1 MFKKVFSITIIAMLL
16 FNVNTFADTNILS
29 NQQQKVSKVMF
40 ERDLK
45 KIIETK
51 KEIIEAAKKEQKK
64 SLGKI
69 LIYHTHTLEE
79 YSDGTTVIDA
89 GNDLAEKLNNLGFEV
104 DNVVDNFSVDYNN
117 AYASSRNY
125 LSNIDLTQYKL
136 VIDLHRDAAGSKII
150 RQLEDGDCTVVKF
163 VFSTSNKNYTEQQNL
178 ANKISANLQDIYDE
192 DFTYDKGI
200 LHFNQDLSNNIVL
213 IENGFIKEFQR
224 LKADEQKQIGWTVK
238 RELAKINYRI
248 HTDAIKDN
256 IIIPLEITKEQASFV
271 YASEADVLNVALFGM
286 TAKQWREQNPDKKG
300 NMRDYAEVSQLV
312 CLSNLENLNAYLI
325 DNGVSQQERLI
336 ELNKAA
342 IRQMKVL
349 VEDTLKLTDGS
360 DEQ

>member
-69 LIYHTHTLEE
+69 LIYHTHTLEK
-79 YSDGTTVIDA
+79 YADGTTVIDA
-89 GNDLAEKLNNLGFEV
+89 GNDLAEKLNDLGFEV

-150 RQLEDGDCTVVKF
+150 RQLEDGDYTVVKF
-163 VFSTSNKNYTEQQNL
+163 VFSTSNNNYPEQQNL

-192 DFTYDKGI
+192 DFIYDKGI
-200 LHFNQDLSNNIVL
+200 LNFNQDLSNNIVL
-213 IENGFIKEFQR
+213 IENGFNTNTI
-224 LKADEQKQIGWTVK
+224 DEVK
-238 RELAKINYRI
+238 NSNTKIAN
-248 HTDAIKDN
+248 AI
-256 IIIPLEITKEQASFV
+256 LQVFEE
-271 YASEADVLNVALFGM
+271 
-286 TAKQWREQNPDKKG
+286 
-300 NMRDYAEVSQLV
+300 
-312 CLSNLENLNAYLI
+312 
-325 DNGVSQQERLI
+325 
-336 ELNKAA
+336 
-342 IRQMKVL
+342 
-349 VEDTLKLTDGS
+349 ED
-360 DEQ
+360 

>member
-79 YSDGTTVIDA
+79 YADGTTVVDA
-89 GNDLAEKLNNLGFEV
+89 GNDLAEKLNDLGFEV

-136 VIDLHRDAAGSKII
+136 IIDLHRDAAGSKIVK
-150 RQLEDGDCTVVKF
+150 QLEDGDYTIVKF
-163 VFSTSNKNYTEQQNL
+163 VFSTSNNNYPEQQNL

-200 LHFNQDLSNNIVL
+200 LNFNQDLSNNIVL
-213 IENGFIKEFQR
+213 IENGFNTNTI
-224 LKADEQKQIGWTVK
+224 DEVKNSNTKIANAILQIF
-238 RELAKINYRI
+238 E
-248 HTDAIKDN
+248 
-256 IIIPLEITKEQASFV
+256 E
-271 YASEADVLNVALFGM
+271 
-286 TAKQWREQNPDKKG
+286 
-300 NMRDYAEVSQLV
+300 
-312 CLSNLENLNAYLI
+312 
-325 DNGVSQQERLI
+325 
-336 ELNKAA
+336 
-342 IRQMKVL
+342 
-349 VEDTLKLTDGS
+349 ED
-360 DEQ
+360 

>member
-79 YSDGTTVIDA
+79 YADGTTVVDA
-89 GNDLAEKLNNLGFEV
+89 GNDLAEKLNDLGFEV

-150 RQLEDGDCTVVKF
+150 RQLEDGDYTVVKF
-163 VFSTSNKNYTEQQNL
+163 VFSTSNKNYSEQQNL

-200 LHFNQDLSNNIVL
+200 LNFNQDLSNNIVL
-213 IENGFIKEFQR
+213 IENGFNTNTI
-224 LKADEQKQIGWTVK
+224 DEVK
-238 RELAKINYRI
+238 NSNTKIAN
-248 HTDAIKDN
+248 AI
-256 IIIPLEITKEQASFV
+256 LQVFEE
-271 YASEADVLNVALFGM
+271 
-286 TAKQWREQNPDKKG
+286 
-300 NMRDYAEVSQLV
+300 
-312 CLSNLENLNAYLI
+312 
-325 DNGVSQQERLI
+325 
-336 ELNKAA
+336 
-342 IRQMKVL
+342 
-349 VEDTLKLTDGS
+349 ED
-360 DEQ
+360 

>member
-69 LIYHTHTLEE
+69 LVYHTHTLEE
-79 YSDGTTVIDA
+79 YADGTTVVDA
-89 GNDLAEKLNNLGFEV
+89 GNDLAEKLNDLGFEV

-163 VFSTSNKNYTEQQNL
+163 VFSTSNKNYPEQQNL
-178 ANKISANLQDIYDE
+178 ANKISANLQDIYDD

-200 LHFNQDLSNNIVL
+200 LHFNQDISNNIVL
-213 IENGFIKEFQR
+213 IENGFNTNTI
-224 LKADEQKQIGWTVK
+224 DEVK
-238 RELAKINYRI
+238 NSNTKIAN
-248 HTDAIKDN
+248 AI
-256 IIIPLEITKEQASFV
+256 LQVFEE
-271 YASEADVLNVALFGM
+271 
-286 TAKQWREQNPDKKG
+286 
-300 NMRDYAEVSQLV
+300 
-312 CLSNLENLNAYLI
+312 
-325 DNGVSQQERLI
+325 
-336 ELNKAA
+336 
-342 IRQMKVL
+342 
-349 VEDTLKLTDGS
+349 ED
-360 DEQ
+360 

>member
-79 YSDGTTVIDA
+79 YADGTTVVDA
-89 GNDLAEKLNNLGFEV
+89 GNDLAEKLNDLGFEV

-136 VIDLHRDAAGSKII
+136 IIDLHRDAAGSKII
-150 RQLEDGDCTVVKF
+150 RQLEDGDYTVVKF
-163 VFSTSNKNYTEQQNL
+163 VFSTSNKNYHEQQNL

-200 LHFNQDLSNNIVL
+200 LNFNQDLSNNIVL
-213 IENGFIKEFQR
+213 IENGFNTNTI
-224 LKADEQKQIGWTVK
+224 DEVKNSNTKIANAILQIF
-238 RELAKINYRI
+238 E
-248 HTDAIKDN
+248 
-256 IIIPLEITKEQASFV
+256 E
-271 YASEADVLNVALFGM
+271 
-286 TAKQWREQNPDKKG
+286 
-300 NMRDYAEVSQLV
+300 
-312 CLSNLENLNAYLI
+312 
-325 DNGVSQQERLI
+325 
-336 ELNKAA
+336 
-342 IRQMKVL
+342 
-349 VEDTLKLTDGS
+349 ED
-360 DEQ
+360 

>member
-79 YSDGTTVIDA
+79 YADGTTVVDA
-89 GNDLAEKLNNLGFEV
+89 GNDLAEKLNDLGFEV

-150 RQLEDGDCTVVKF
+150 RQLEDGDFTVVKF
-163 VFSTSNKNYTEQQNL
+163 VFSTSNKNYSEQQNL
-178 ANKISANLQDIYDE
+178 ANKISANLQDIYDD

-200 LHFNQDLSNNIVL
+200 LHFNQDISNNIVL
-213 IENGFIKEFQR
+213 IENGFNTNTI
-224 LKADEQKQIGWTVK
+224 DEVK
-238 RELAKINYRI
+238 NSNTKIAN
-248 HTDAIKDN
+248 AI
-256 IIIPLEITKEQASFV
+256 LQVFEE
-271 YASEADVLNVALFGM
+271 
-286 TAKQWREQNPDKKG
+286 
-300 NMRDYAEVSQLV
+300 
-312 CLSNLENLNAYLI
+312 
-325 DNGVSQQERLI
+325 
-336 ELNKAA
+336 
-342 IRQMKVL
+342 
-349 VEDTLKLTDGS
+349 ED
-360 DEQ
+360 

>member
-79 YSDGTTVIDA
+79 YSDGTTVVDA
-89 GNDLAEKLNNLGFEV
+89 GNDLAEKLNDLGFEV

-136 VIDLHRDAAGSKII
+136 IIDLHRDAAGSKII
-150 RQLEDGDCTVVKF
+150 RQLEDGDYTVVKF
-163 VFSTSNKNYTEQQNL
+163 VFSTSNKNYHEQQNL
-178 ANKISANLQDIYDE
+178 ANKISANLQDIYDD
-192 DFTYDKGI
+192 DFIYDKGI
-200 LHFNQDLSNNIVL
+200 LDFNQDLSNNIVL
-213 IENGFIKEFQR
+213 IENGFNTNTI
-224 LKADEQKQIGWTVK
+224 DEVK
-238 RELAKINYRI
+238 NSNTKIAN
-248 HTDAIKDN
+248 AI
-256 IIIPLEITKEQASFV
+256 LQVFEE
-271 YASEADVLNVALFGM
+271 
-286 TAKQWREQNPDKKG
+286 
-300 NMRDYAEVSQLV
+300 
-312 CLSNLENLNAYLI
+312 
-325 DNGVSQQERLI
+325 
-336 ELNKAA
+336 
-342 IRQMKVL
+342 
-349 VEDTLKLTDGS
+349 ED
-360 DEQ
+360 

>member
-29 NQQQKVSKVMF
+29 NQQQKISKVMF

-79 YSDGTTVIDA
+79 YADGTTVIDA

-104 DNVVDNFSVDYNN
+104 DNVVDNFSVNYNN

-150 RQLEDGDCTVVKF
+150 RQLEDGNYTVVKF
-163 VFSTSNKNYTEQQNL
+163 VFSTSNKNYHEQQNL
-178 ANKISANLQDIYDE
+178 ANKISANLQDIYDD
-192 DFTYDKGI
+192 DFLYDKGI
-200 LHFNQDLSNNIVL
+200 LDFNQDLSNNIVL
-213 IENGFIKEFQR
+213 IENGFNTNTI
-224 LKADEQKQIGWTVK
+224 DEVK
-238 RELAKINYRI
+238 NSNTKIAN
-248 HTDAIKDN
+248 AI
-256 IIIPLEITKEQASFV
+256 LQVFEE
-271 YASEADVLNVALFGM
+271 
-286 TAKQWREQNPDKKG
+286 
-300 NMRDYAEVSQLV
+300 
-312 CLSNLENLNAYLI
+312 
-325 DNGVSQQERLI
+325 
-336 ELNKAA
+336 
-342 IRQMKVL
+342 
-349 VEDTLKLTDGS
+349 ED
-360 DEQ
+360 

>member
-79 YSDGTTVIDA
+79 YSDGTTVVDA

-117 AYASSRNY
+117 AYTSSRNY

-150 RQLEDGDCTVVKF
+150 RQLEDGDYTVVKF
-163 VFSTSNKNYTEQQNL
+163 VFSTSNKNYHEQQNL
-178 ANKISANLQDIYDE
+178 ANKISANLQDIYDD
-192 DFTYDKGI
+192 DFIYDKGI
-200 LHFNQDLSNNIVL
+200 LDFNQDLSNNIVL
-213 IENGFIKEFQR
+213 IENGFNTNTI
-224 LKADEQKQIGWTVK
+224 DEVK
-238 RELAKINYRI
+238 NSNTKIAN
-248 HTDAIKDN
+248 AI
-256 IIIPLEITKEQASFV
+256 LQVFEE
-271 YASEADVLNVALFGM
+271 
-286 TAKQWREQNPDKKG
+286 
-300 NMRDYAEVSQLV
+300 
-312 CLSNLENLNAYLI
+312 
-325 DNGVSQQERLI
+325 
-336 ELNKAA
+336 
-342 IRQMKVL
+342 
-349 VEDTLKLTDGS
+349 ED
-360 DEQ
+360 

>member
-69 LIYHTHTLEE
+69 LVYHTHTLEE
-79 YSDGTTVIDA
+79 YADGTTVIDA
-89 GNDLAEKLNNLGFEV
+89 GNDLAEKLNDLGFEV

-136 VIDLHRDAAGSKII
+136 IIDLHRDAAGSKII
-150 RQLEDGDCTVVKF
+150 RQLEDGDYTVVKF
-163 VFSTSNKNYTEQQNL
+163 VFSTSNNNYPEQQNL

-213 IENGFIKEFQR
+213 IENGFNTNTI
-224 LKADEQKQIGWTVK
+224 DEVKNSNTKIANAILQIF
-238 RELAKINYRI
+238 E
-248 HTDAIKDN
+248 
-256 IIIPLEITKEQASFV
+256 E
-271 YASEADVLNVALFGM
+271 
-286 TAKQWREQNPDKKG
+286 
-300 NMRDYAEVSQLV
+300 
-312 CLSNLENLNAYLI
+312 
-325 DNGVSQQERLI
+325 
-336 ELNKAA
+336 
-342 IRQMKVL
+342 
-349 VEDTLKLTDGS
+349 ED
-360 DEQ
+360 

>member
-79 YSDGTTVIDA
+79 YADGTTVVDA
-89 GNDLAEKLNNLGFEV
+89 GNDLAEKLNDLGFEV

-136 VIDLHRDAAGSKII
+136 IIDLHRDAAGSKII
-150 RQLEDGDCTVVKF
+150 RQLEDGDYTVVKF
-163 VFSTSNKNYTEQQNL
+163 VFSTSNKNYSEQQNL

-192 DFTYDKGI
+192 DFIYDKGI
-200 LHFNQDLSNNIVL
+200 LDFNQDLSNNIVL
-213 IENGFIKEFQR
+213 IENGFNTNTI
-224 LKADEQKQIGWTVK
+224 DEVK
-238 RELAKINYRI
+238 NSNTKIAN
-248 HTDAIKDN
+248 AI
-256 IIIPLEITKEQASFV
+256 LQVFEE
-271 YASEADVLNVALFGM
+271 
-286 TAKQWREQNPDKKG
+286 
-300 NMRDYAEVSQLV
+300 
-312 CLSNLENLNAYLI
+312 
-325 DNGVSQQERLI
+325 
-336 ELNKAA
+336 
-342 IRQMKVL
+342 
-349 VEDTLKLTDGS
+349 ED
-360 DEQ
+360 

>member
-79 YSDGTTVIDA
+79 YTDGTTVIDA

-150 RQLEDGDCTVVKF
+150 RQLEDGDYTVVKF

-178 ANKISANLQDIYDE
+178 ANKISANLQDIYDD
-192 DFTYDKGI
+192 DFLYDKGI
-200 LHFNQDLSNNIVL
+200 LNFNQDLSNNIVL
-213 IENGFIKEFQR
+213 IENGFNTNTINE
-224 LKADEQKQIGWTVK
+224 VK
-238 RELAKINYRI
+238 NSNTKIAN
-248 HTDAIKDN
+248 AI
-256 IIIPLEITKEQASFV
+256 LQVFEE
-271 YASEADVLNVALFGM
+271 
-286 TAKQWREQNPDKKG
+286 
-300 NMRDYAEVSQLV
+300 
-312 CLSNLENLNAYLI
+312 
-325 DNGVSQQERLI
+325 
-336 ELNKAA
+336 
-342 IRQMKVL
+342 
-349 VEDTLKLTDGS
+349 ED
-360 DEQ
+360 

>member
-79 YSDGTTVIDA
+79 YADGTTVVDA
-89 GNDLAEKLNNLGFEV
+89 GNDLAEKLNDLGFEV

-150 RQLEDGDCTVVKF
+150 RQLEDGDYTVVKF
-163 VFSTSNKNYTEQQNL
+163 VFSTSNKNYSEQQNL
-178 ANKISANLQDIYDE
+178 ANKISANLQDIYDD
-192 DFTYDKGI
+192 DFIYDKGI
-200 LHFNQDLSNNIVL
+200 LDFNQDLSNNIVL
-213 IENGFIKEFQR
+213 IENGFNTNTI
-224 LKADEQKQIGWTVK
+224 DEVK
-238 RELAKINYRI
+238 NSNTKIAN
-248 HTDAIKDN
+248 AI
-256 IIIPLEITKEQASFV
+256 LQVFEE
-271 YASEADVLNVALFGM
+271 
-286 TAKQWREQNPDKKG
+286 
-300 NMRDYAEVSQLV
+300 
-312 CLSNLENLNAYLI
+312 
-325 DNGVSQQERLI
+325 
-336 ELNKAA
+336 
-342 IRQMKVL
+342 
-349 VEDTLKLTDGS
+349 ED
-360 DEQ
+360 

>member
-51 KEIIEAAKKEQKK
+51 KEIIEATKKKQKK

-69 LIYHTHTLEE
+69 LVYHTHTLEE
-79 YSDGTTVIDA
+79 YADGTTVVDA
-89 GNDLAEKLNNLGFEV
+89 GNDLAEKLNDLGFEV

-150 RQLEDGDCTVVKF
+150 RQLEDGDYTVVKF

-200 LHFNQDLSNNIVL
+200 LNFNQDLSNNIVL
-213 IENGFIKEFQR
+213 IENGFNTNTI
-224 LKADEQKQIGWTVK
+224 DEVK
-238 RELAKINYRI
+238 NSNTKIAN
-248 HTDAIKDN
+248 AI
-256 IIIPLEITKEQASFV
+256 LQVFEE
-271 YASEADVLNVALFGM
+271 
-286 TAKQWREQNPDKKG
+286 
-300 NMRDYAEVSQLV
+300 
-312 CLSNLENLNAYLI
+312 
-325 DNGVSQQERLI
+325 
-336 ELNKAA
+336 
-342 IRQMKVL
+342 
-349 VEDTLKLTDGS
+349 ED
-360 DEQ
+360 

>member
-79 YSDGTTVIDA
+79 YADGTTVVDA

-136 VIDLHRDAAGSKII
+136 IIDLHRDAAGSKII
-150 RQLEDGDCTVVKF
+150 RQLEDGDYTVVKF
-163 VFSTSNKNYTEQQNL
+163 VFSTSNKNYPEQQNL
-178 ANKISANLQDIYDE
+178 ANKISANLQDIYDD
-192 DFTYDKGI
+192 DFIYDKGI
-200 LHFNQDLSNNIVL
+200 LDFNQDLSNNIVL
-213 IENGFIKEFQR
+213 IENGFNTNTI
-224 LKADEQKQIGWTVK
+224 DEVK
-238 RELAKINYRI
+238 NSNTKIAN
-248 HTDAIKDN
+248 AI
-256 IIIPLEITKEQASFV
+256 LQVFEE
-271 YASEADVLNVALFGM
+271 
-286 TAKQWREQNPDKKG
+286 
-300 NMRDYAEVSQLV
+300 
-312 CLSNLENLNAYLI
+312 
-325 DNGVSQQERLI
+325 
-336 ELNKAA
+336 
-342 IRQMKVL
+342 
-349 VEDTLKLTDGS
+349 ED
-360 DEQ
+360 

>member
-69 LIYHTHTLEE
+69 LVYHTHTLEE
-79 YSDGTTVIDA
+79 YADGTTVVDA
-89 GNDLAEKLNNLGFEV
+89 GNDLAEKLNDLGFEV

-150 RQLEDGDCTVVKF
+150 RQLEDGDYTVVKF
-163 VFSTSNKNYTEQQNL
+163 VFSTSNKNYSEQQNL

-200 LHFNQDLSNNIVL
+200 LNFNQDLSNNIVL
-213 IENGFIKEFQR
+213 IENGFNTNTI
-224 LKADEQKQIGWTVK
+224 DEVK
-238 RELAKINYRI
+238 NSNTKIAN
-248 HTDAIKDN
+248 AI
-256 IIIPLEITKEQASFV
+256 LQVFEE
-271 YASEADVLNVALFGM
+271 
-286 TAKQWREQNPDKKG
+286 
-300 NMRDYAEVSQLV
+300 
-312 CLSNLENLNAYLI
+312 
-325 DNGVSQQERLI
+325 
-336 ELNKAA
+336 
-342 IRQMKVL
+342 
-349 VEDTLKLTDGS
+349 ED
-360 DEQ
+360 

>member
-79 YSDGTTVIDA
+79 YADGTTVIDA

-150 RQLEDGDCTVVKF
+150 RQLEDGDYTVVKF
-163 VFSTSNKNYTEQQNL
+163 VFSTSNKNYSEQQNL

-192 DFTYDKGI
+192 DFTYEKGI
-200 LHFNQDLSNNIVL
+200 LNFNQDLSNNIVL
-213 IENGFIKEFQR
+213 IENGFNTNTI
-224 LKADEQKQIGWTVK
+224 DEVK
-238 RELAKINYRI
+238 NSNTKIAN
-248 HTDAIKDN
+248 AI
-256 IIIPLEITKEQASFV
+256 LQVFEE
-271 YASEADVLNVALFGM
+271 
-286 TAKQWREQNPDKKG
+286 
-300 NMRDYAEVSQLV
+300 
-312 CLSNLENLNAYLI
+312 
-325 DNGVSQQERLI
+325 
-336 ELNKAA
+336 
-342 IRQMKVL
+342 
-349 VEDTLKLTDGS
+349 ED
-360 DEQ
+360 

>member
-79 YSDGTTVIDA
+79 YADGTTVVDA
-89 GNDLAEKLNNLGFEV
+89 GNDLAEKLNDLGFEV

-136 VIDLHRDAAGSKII
+136 IIDLHRDAAGSKII
-150 RQLEDGDCTVVKF
+150 RQLEDGDYTVVKF
-163 VFSTSNKNYTEQQNL
+163 VFSTSNKNYSEQQNL

-200 LHFNQDLSNNIVL
+200 LNFNQDLSNNIVL
-213 IENGFIKEFQR
+213 IENGFNTNTI
-224 LKADEQKQIGWTVK
+224 DEVKNSNTKIANAILQIF
-238 RELAKINYRI
+238 E
-248 HTDAIKDN
+248 
-256 IIIPLEITKEQASFV
+256 E
-271 YASEADVLNVALFGM
+271 
-286 TAKQWREQNPDKKG
+286 
-300 NMRDYAEVSQLV
+300 
-312 CLSNLENLNAYLI
+312 
-325 DNGVSQQERLI
+325 
-336 ELNKAA
+336 
-342 IRQMKVL
+342 
-349 VEDTLKLTDGS
+349 ED
-360 DEQ
+360 

>member
-79 YSDGTTVIDA
+79 YTDGTTVVDA
-89 GNDLAEKLNNLGFEV
+89 GNDLAEKLSNLGFEV
-104 DNVVDNFSVDYNN
+104 DNVVDNFSADYNN

-136 VIDLHRDAAGSKII
+136 IIDLHRDAAGSKII
-150 RQLEDGDCTVVKF
+150 RQLEDGDYTVVKF
-163 VFSTSNKNYTEQQNL
+163 VFSTSNKNYPEQQNL
-178 ANKISANLQDIYDE
+178 ANKISANLQDIYDD
-192 DFTYDKGI
+192 DFTYEKGI
-200 LHFNQDLSNNIVL
+200 LNFNQDLSNNIVL
-213 IENGFIKEFQR
+213 IENGFNTNTI
-224 LKADEQKQIGWTVK
+224 DEVK
-238 RELAKINYRI
+238 NSNTKIAN
-248 HTDAIKDN
+248 AI
-256 IIIPLEITKEQASFV
+256 LQVFEE
-271 YASEADVLNVALFGM
+271 
-286 TAKQWREQNPDKKG
+286 
-300 NMRDYAEVSQLV
+300 
-312 CLSNLENLNAYLI
+312 
-325 DNGVSQQERLI
+325 
-336 ELNKAA
+336 
-342 IRQMKVL
+342 
-349 VEDTLKLTDGS
+349 ED
-360 DEQ
+360 

>member
-79 YSDGTTVIDA
+79 YADGTTVVDA
-89 GNDLAEKLNNLGFEV
+89 GNDLAEKLNDLGFEV

-136 VIDLHRDAAGSKII
+136 IIDLHRDAAGSKII
-150 RQLEDGDCTVVKF
+150 RQLEDGDYTVVKF
-163 VFSTSNKNYTEQQNL
+163 VFSTSNKNYIEQQNL

-200 LHFNQDLSNNIVL
+200 LNFNQDLSNNIVL
-213 IENGFIKEFQR
+213 IENGFNTNTINEVKNSNTKIANAI
-224 LKADEQKQIGWTVK
+224 LQIF
-238 RELAKINYRI
+238 E
-248 HTDAIKDN
+248 
-256 IIIPLEITKEQASFV
+256 E
-271 YASEADVLNVALFGM
+271 
-286 TAKQWREQNPDKKG
+286 
-300 NMRDYAEVSQLV
+300 
-312 CLSNLENLNAYLI
+312 
-325 DNGVSQQERLI
+325 
-336 ELNKAA
+336 
-342 IRQMKVL
+342 
-349 VEDTLKLTDGS
+349 ED
-360 DEQ
+360 

>member
-79 YSDGTTVIDA
+79 YADGTTVIDA

-104 DNVVDNFSVDYNN
+104 DNIVDNFSVDYNN

-136 VIDLHRDAAGSKII
+136 IIDLHRDAAGSKII
-150 RQLEDGDCTVVKF
+150 RQLEDGDYTVVKF
-163 VFSTSNKNYTEQQNL
+163 VFSTSNKNYPEQQNL
-178 ANKISANLQDIYDE
+178 ANKISANLQDIYDD
-192 DFTYDKGI
+192 DFLYDKGI
-200 LHFNQDLSNNIVL
+200 LNFNQDLSNNIVL
-213 IENGFIKEFQR
+213 IENGFNTNTI
-224 LKADEQKQIGWTVK
+224 DEVK
-238 RELAKINYRI
+238 NSNTKIAN
-248 HTDAIKDN
+248 AI
-256 IIIPLEITKEQASFV
+256 LQVFEE
-271 YASEADVLNVALFGM
+271 
-286 TAKQWREQNPDKKG
+286 
-300 NMRDYAEVSQLV
+300 
-312 CLSNLENLNAYLI
+312 
-325 DNGVSQQERLI
+325 
-336 ELNKAA
+336 
-342 IRQMKVL
+342 
-349 VEDTLKLTDGS
+349 ED
-360 DEQ
+360 

>member
-79 YSDGTTVIDA
+79 YSDGTTVVDA
-89 GNDLAEKLNNLGFEV
+89 GNDLAEKLNDLGFEV

-150 RQLEDGDCTVVKF
+150 RQLEDGDYTVVKF
-163 VFSTSNKNYTEQQNL
+163 VFSTSNKNYHEQQNL

-192 DFTYDKGI
+192 DFIYDKGI
-200 LHFNQDLSNNIVL
+200 LHFNQDLSSNIVL
-213 IENGFIKEFQR
+213 IENGFNTNTI
-224 LKADEQKQIGWTVK
+224 DEVK
-238 RELAKINYRI
+238 NSNTKIAN
-248 HTDAIKDN
+248 AI
-256 IIIPLEITKEQASFV
+256 LQVFEE
-271 YASEADVLNVALFGM
+271 
-286 TAKQWREQNPDKKG
+286 
-300 NMRDYAEVSQLV
+300 
-312 CLSNLENLNAYLI
+312 
-325 DNGVSQQERLI
+325 
-336 ELNKAA
+336 
-342 IRQMKVL
+342 
-349 VEDTLKLTDGS
+349 ED
-360 DEQ
+360 

>member
-79 YSDGTTVIDA
+79 YADGTTVIDA

-150 RQLEDGDCTVVKF
+150 RQLEDGDYTVVKF
-163 VFSTSNKNYTEQQNL
+163 VFSTSNKNYHEQQNL
-178 ANKISANLQDIYDE
+178 ANKISANLQDIYDD
-192 DFTYDKGI
+192 DFIYDKGI
-200 LHFNQDLSNNIVL
+200 LDFNQDLSNNIVL
-213 IENGFIKEFQR
+213 IENGFNTNTI
-224 LKADEQKQIGWTVK
+224 DEVK
-238 RELAKINYRI
+238 NSNTKIAN
-248 HTDAIKDN
+248 AI
-256 IIIPLEITKEQASFV
+256 LQVFEE
-271 YASEADVLNVALFGM
+271 
-286 TAKQWREQNPDKKG
+286 
-300 NMRDYAEVSQLV
+300 
-312 CLSNLENLNAYLI
+312 
-325 DNGVSQQERLI
+325 
-336 ELNKAA
+336 
-342 IRQMKVL
+342 
-349 VEDTLKLTDGS
+349 ED
-360 DEQ
+360 

>member
-16 FNVNTFADTNILS
+16 FNANTFADTNILS

-45 KIIETK
+45 KIIKTK

-79 YSDGTTVIDA
+79 YADGTTVIDA

-136 VIDLHRDAAGSKII
+136 IIDLHRDAASSKII
-150 RQLEDGDCTVVKF
+150 RQLEDGDYTVVKF
-163 VFSTSNKNYTEQQNL
+163 VFSTSNNNYPEQQNL
-178 ANKISANLQDIYDE
+178 ANKISANLQDIYDD
-192 DFTYDKGI
+192 DFLYDKGI
-200 LHFNQDLSNNIVL
+200 LNFNQDLSNNIVL
-213 IENGFIKEFQR
+213 IENGFNTNTI
-224 LKADEQKQIGWTVK
+224 DEVKNSNTKIANAILQIF
-238 RELAKINYRI
+238 E
-248 HTDAIKDN
+248 
-256 IIIPLEITKEQASFV
+256 E
-271 YASEADVLNVALFGM
+271 
-286 TAKQWREQNPDKKG
+286 
-300 NMRDYAEVSQLV
+300 
-312 CLSNLENLNAYLI
+312 
-325 DNGVSQQERLI
+325 
-336 ELNKAA
+336 
-342 IRQMKVL
+342 
-349 VEDTLKLTDGS
+349 ED
-360 DEQ
+360 

>member
-79 YSDGTTVIDA
+79 YADGTTVVDA
-89 GNDLAEKLNNLGFEV
+89 GNDLAEKLNDLGFEV

-150 RQLEDGDCTVVKF
+150 RQLEDGDYTVVKF

-192 DFTYDKGI
+192 DFIYDKGI
-200 LHFNQDLSNNIVL
+200 LHFNQDLSSNIVL
-213 IENGFIKEFQR
+213 IENGFNTNTIDEVKNSNTKIANAILQVFKE
-224 LKADEQKQIGWTVK
+224 
-238 RELAKINYRI
+238 
-248 HTDAIKDN
+248 
-256 IIIPLEITKEQASFV
+256 
-271 YASEADVLNVALFGM
+271 
-286 TAKQWREQNPDKKG
+286 
-300 NMRDYAEVSQLV
+300 
-312 CLSNLENLNAYLI
+312 
-325 DNGVSQQERLI
+325 
-336 ELNKAA
+336 
-342 IRQMKVL
+342 
-349 VEDTLKLTDGS
+349 ED
-360 DEQ
+360 

>member
-1 MFKKVFSITIIAMLL
+1 MFKKVFSITIIALLL

-79 YSDGTTVIDA
+79 YADGTTVVDA
-89 GNDLAEKLNNLGFEV
+89 GNDLAEKLNDLGFEV

-136 VIDLHRDAAGSKII
+136 IIDLHRDAAGSKII
-150 RQLEDGDCTVVKF
+150 RQLEDGDYTVVKF
-163 VFSTSNKNYTEQQNL
+163 VFSTSNKNYIEQQNL

-200 LHFNQDLSNNIVL
+200 LNFNQDLSNNIVL
-213 IENGFIKEFQR
+213 IENGFNTNTI
-224 LKADEQKQIGWTVK
+224 DEVK
-238 RELAKINYRI
+238 NSNTKIAN
-248 HTDAIKDN
+248 AI
-256 IIIPLEITKEQASFV
+256 LQVFEE
-271 YASEADVLNVALFGM
+271 
-286 TAKQWREQNPDKKG
+286 
-300 NMRDYAEVSQLV
+300 
-312 CLSNLENLNAYLI
+312 
-325 DNGVSQQERLI
+325 
-336 ELNKAA
+336 
-342 IRQMKVL
+342 
-349 VEDTLKLTDGS
+349 ED
-360 DEQ
+360 

>member
-79 YSDGTTVIDA
+79 YSDGTTVVDA
-89 GNDLAEKLNNLGFEV
+89 GNDLTEKLNDLGFEV

-136 VIDLHRDAAGSKII
+136 IIDLHRDAAGSKII
-150 RQLEDGDCTVVKF
+150 RQLEDGDYTVVKF
-163 VFSTSNKNYTEQQNL
+163 VFSTSNKNYIEQQNL

-200 LHFNQDLSNNIVL
+200 LNFNQDLSNNIVL
-213 IENGFIKEFQR
+213 IENGFNTNTI
-224 LKADEQKQIGWTVK
+224 DEVK
-238 RELAKINYRI
+238 NSNTKIAN
-248 HTDAIKDN
+248 AI
-256 IIIPLEITKEQASFV
+256 LQVFEE
-271 YASEADVLNVALFGM
+271 
-286 TAKQWREQNPDKKG
+286 
-300 NMRDYAEVSQLV
+300 
-312 CLSNLENLNAYLI
+312 
-325 DNGVSQQERLI
+325 
-336 ELNKAA
+336 
-342 IRQMKVL
+342 
-349 VEDTLKLTDGS
+349 ED
-360 DEQ
+360 

>member
-79 YSDGTTVIDA
+79 YADGTTVIDA

-136 VIDLHRDAAGSKII
+136 VIDLHRDAAGSKIVK
-150 RQLEDGDCTVVKF
+150 QLEDGDYTVVKF
-163 VFSTSNKNYTEQQNL
+163 VFSTSNKNYPEQQNL

-192 DFTYDKGI
+192 DFTYEKGI
-200 LHFNQDLSNNIVL
+200 LNFNQDLSNNIVL
-213 IENGFIKEFQR
+213 IENGFNTNTI
-224 LKADEQKQIGWTVK
+224 DEVK
-238 RELAKINYRI
+238 NSNTKIAN
-248 HTDAIKDN
+248 AI
-256 IIIPLEITKEQASFV
+256 LQVFEE
-271 YASEADVLNVALFGM
+271 
-286 TAKQWREQNPDKKG
+286 
-300 NMRDYAEVSQLV
+300 
-312 CLSNLENLNAYLI
+312 
-325 DNGVSQQERLI
+325 
-336 ELNKAA
+336 
-342 IRQMKVL
+342 
-349 VEDTLKLTDGS
+349 ED
-360 DEQ
+360 

>member
-79 YSDGTTVIDA
+79 YADGTTVIDA
-89 GNDLAEKLNNLGFEV
+89 GNDLAEKLNDLGFEV

-117 AYASSRNY
+117 AYTSSRNY

-150 RQLEDGDCTVVKF
+150 RQLEDGDYTVVKF
-163 VFSTSNKNYTEQQNL
+163 VFSTSNKNYPEQQNL
-178 ANKISANLQDIYDE
+178 ANKISANLQDIYDD
-192 DFTYDKGI
+192 DFIYDKGI
-200 LHFNQDLSNNIVL
+200 LDFNQDLSNNIVL
-213 IENGFIKEFQR
+213 IENGFNTNTI
-224 LKADEQKQIGWTVK
+224 DEVK
-238 RELAKINYRI
+238 NSNTKIAN
-248 HTDAIKDN
+248 AI
-256 IIIPLEITKEQASFV
+256 LQVFEE
-271 YASEADVLNVALFGM
+271 
-286 TAKQWREQNPDKKG
+286 
-300 NMRDYAEVSQLV
+300 
-312 CLSNLENLNAYLI
+312 
-325 DNGVSQQERLI
+325 
-336 ELNKAA
+336 
-342 IRQMKVL
+342 
-349 VEDTLKLTDGS
+349 ED
-360 DEQ
+360 

>member
-51 KEIIEAAKKEQKK
+51 KEIIEVAKKEQKK

-79 YSDGTTVIDA
+79 YADGTTVVDA
-89 GNDLAEKLNNLGFEV
+89 GNDLAEKLNDLGFEV

-136 VIDLHRDAAGSKII
+136 IIDLHRDAAGSKII
-150 RQLEDGDCTVVKF
+150 RQLEDGDYTVVKF
-163 VFSTSNKNYTEQQNL
+163 VFSTSNKNYSEQQNL

-200 LHFNQDLSNNIVL
+200 LNFNQDLSNNIVL
-213 IENGFIKEFQR
+213 IENGFNTNTI
-224 LKADEQKQIGWTVK
+224 DEVKNSNTKIANAILQIF
-238 RELAKINYRI
+238 E
-248 HTDAIKDN
+248 
-256 IIIPLEITKEQASFV
+256 E
-271 YASEADVLNVALFGM
+271 
-286 TAKQWREQNPDKKG
+286 
-300 NMRDYAEVSQLV
+300 
-312 CLSNLENLNAYLI
+312 
-325 DNGVSQQERLI
+325 
-336 ELNKAA
+336 
-342 IRQMKVL
+342 
-349 VEDTLKLTDGS
+349 ED
-360 DEQ
+360 

>member
-45 KIIETK
+45 KIIKTK

-79 YSDGTTVIDA
+79 YTDGTTVVDA
-89 GNDLAEKLNNLGFEV
+89 GNDLAEKLSNLGFEV

-150 RQLEDGDCTVVKF
+150 RQLEDGDYTVVKF
-163 VFSTSNKNYTEQQNL
+163 VFSTSNNNYPEQQNL
-178 ANKISANLQDIYDE
+178 ANKISANLQDIYDD
-192 DFTYDKGI
+192 DFLYDKGI
-200 LHFNQDLSNNIVL
+200 LNFNQDLSNNIVL
-213 IENGFIKEFQR
+213 IENGFNTNTINE
-224 LKADEQKQIGWTVK
+224 VK
-238 RELAKINYRI
+238 NSNTKIAN
-248 HTDAIKDN
+248 AI
-256 IIIPLEITKEQASFV
+256 LQVFEE
-271 YASEADVLNVALFGM
+271 
-286 TAKQWREQNPDKKG
+286 
-300 NMRDYAEVSQLV
+300 
-312 CLSNLENLNAYLI
+312 
-325 DNGVSQQERLI
+325 
-336 ELNKAA
+336 
-342 IRQMKVL
+342 
-349 VEDTLKLTDGS
+349 ED
-360 DEQ
+360 

>member
-79 YSDGTTVIDA
+79 YADGTTVVDA
-89 GNDLAEKLNNLGFEV
+89 GNDLAEKLNDLGFEV

-136 VIDLHRDAAGSKII
+136 IIDLHRDAAGSKII
-150 RQLEDGDCTVVKF
+150 RQLEDGDYTVVKF
-163 VFSTSNKNYTEQQNL
+163 VFSTSNKNYPEQQNL

-192 DFTYDKGI
+192 DFTYEKGI
-200 LHFNQDLSNNIVL
+200 LNFNQDLSNNIVL
-213 IENGFIKEFQR
+213 IENGFNTNTI
-224 LKADEQKQIGWTVK
+224 DEVK
-238 RELAKINYRI
+238 NSNTKIAN
-248 HTDAIKDN
+248 AI
-256 IIIPLEITKEQASFV
+256 LQVFEE
-271 YASEADVLNVALFGM
+271 
-286 TAKQWREQNPDKKG
+286 
-300 NMRDYAEVSQLV
+300 
-312 CLSNLENLNAYLI
+312 
-325 DNGVSQQERLI
+325 
-336 ELNKAA
+336 
-342 IRQMKVL
+342 
-349 VEDTLKLTDGS
+349 ED
-360 DEQ
+360 

>member
-51 KEIIEAAKKEQKK
+51 KEIIEVAKKEQKK

-79 YSDGTTVIDA
+79 YADGTTVVDA
-89 GNDLAEKLNNLGFEV
+89 GNDLAEKLNDLGFEV

-150 RQLEDGDCTVVKF
+150 RQLEDGDYTVVKF
-163 VFSTSNKNYTEQQNL
+163 VFSTSNKNYSEQQNL

-200 LHFNQDLSNNIVL
+200 LNFNQDLSNNIVL
-213 IENGFIKEFQR
+213 IENGFNTNTI
-224 LKADEQKQIGWTVK
+224 DEVKNSNTKIANAILQIF
-238 RELAKINYRI
+238 E
-248 HTDAIKDN
+248 
-256 IIIPLEITKEQASFV
+256 E
-271 YASEADVLNVALFGM
+271 
-286 TAKQWREQNPDKKG
+286 
-300 NMRDYAEVSQLV
+300 
-312 CLSNLENLNAYLI
+312 
-325 DNGVSQQERLI
+325 
-336 ELNKAA
+336 
-342 IRQMKVL
+342 
-349 VEDTLKLTDGS
+349 ED
-360 DEQ
+360 

>member
-79 YSDGTTVIDA
+79 YADGTTVVDA
-89 GNDLAEKLNNLGFEV
+89 GNDLAEKLNDLGFEV

-150 RQLEDGDCTVVKF
+150 RQLEDGDYTVVKF
-163 VFSTSNKNYTEQQNL
+163 VFSTSNKNYSEQQNL

-192 DFTYDKGI
+192 DFIYDKGI
-200 LHFNQDLSNNIVL
+200 LDFNQDLSNNIVL
-213 IENGFIKEFQR
+213 IENGFNTNTI
-224 LKADEQKQIGWTVK
+224 DEVK
-238 RELAKINYRI
+238 NSNTKIAN
-248 HTDAIKDN
+248 AI
-256 IIIPLEITKEQASFV
+256 LQVFEE
-271 YASEADVLNVALFGM
+271 
-286 TAKQWREQNPDKKG
+286 
-300 NMRDYAEVSQLV
+300 
-312 CLSNLENLNAYLI
+312 
-325 DNGVSQQERLI
+325 
-336 ELNKAA
+336 
-342 IRQMKVL
+342 
-349 VEDTLKLTDGS
+349 ED
-360 DEQ
+360 

>member
-79 YSDGTTVIDA
+79 YADGTTVVDA
-89 GNDLAEKLNNLGFEV
+89 GNDLAEKLNDLGFEV

-136 VIDLHRDAAGSKII
+136 IIDLHRDAAGSKII
-150 RQLEDGDCTVVKF
+150 RQLEDGDYTVVKF
-163 VFSTSNKNYTEQQNL
+163 VFSTSNKNYIEQQNL

-213 IENGFIKEFQR
+213 IENGFNTNTI
-224 LKADEQKQIGWTVK
+224 DEVK
-238 RELAKINYRI
+238 NSNTKIAN
-248 HTDAIKDN
+248 AI
-256 IIIPLEITKEQASFV
+256 LQVFEE
-271 YASEADVLNVALFGM
+271 
-286 TAKQWREQNPDKKG
+286 
-300 NMRDYAEVSQLV
+300 
-312 CLSNLENLNAYLI
+312 
-325 DNGVSQQERLI
+325 
-336 ELNKAA
+336 
-342 IRQMKVL
+342 
-349 VEDTLKLTDGS
+349 ED
-360 DEQ
+360 

>member
-79 YSDGTTVIDA
+79 YADGTTVVDA
-89 GNDLAEKLNNLGFEV
+89 GNDLAEKLNDLGFEV

-136 VIDLHRDAAGSKII
+136 IIDLHRDAAGSKII
-150 RQLEDGDCTVVKF
+150 RQLEDGDYTVVKF
-163 VFSTSNKNYTEQQNL
+163 VFSTSNKNYLEQQNL

-200 LHFNQDLSNNIVL
+200 LNFNQDLSNNIVL
-213 IENGFIKEFQR
+213 IENGFNTNTI
-224 LKADEQKQIGWTVK
+224 DEVK
-238 RELAKINYRI
+238 NSNTKIAN
-248 HTDAIKDN
+248 AI
-256 IIIPLEITKEQASFV
+256 LQVFEE
-271 YASEADVLNVALFGM
+271 
-286 TAKQWREQNPDKKG
+286 
-300 NMRDYAEVSQLV
+300 
-312 CLSNLENLNAYLI
+312 
-325 DNGVSQQERLI
+325 
-336 ELNKAA
+336 
-342 IRQMKVL
+342 
-349 VEDTLKLTDGS
+349 ED
-360 DEQ
+360 

>member
-79 YSDGTTVIDA
+79 YADGTTVVDA
-89 GNDLAEKLNNLGFEV
+89 GNDLAEKLNDLGFEV

-117 AYASSRNY
+117 AYTSSRNY

-136 VIDLHRDAAGSKII
+136 IIDLHRDAAGSKII
-150 RQLEDGDCTVVKF
+150 RQLEDGDYTVVKF
-163 VFSTSNKNYTEQQNL
+163 VFSTSNKNYSEQQNL

-192 DFTYDKGI
+192 DFTYEKGI
-200 LHFNQDLSNNIVL
+200 LNFNQDLSNNIVL
-213 IENGFIKEFQR
+213 IENGFNTNTI
-224 LKADEQKQIGWTVK
+224 DEVK
-238 RELAKINYRI
+238 NSNTKIAN
-248 HTDAIKDN
+248 AI
-256 IIIPLEITKEQASFV
+256 LQVFEE
-271 YASEADVLNVALFGM
+271 
-286 TAKQWREQNPDKKG
+286 
-300 NMRDYAEVSQLV
+300 
-312 CLSNLENLNAYLI
+312 
-325 DNGVSQQERLI
+325 
-336 ELNKAA
+336 
-342 IRQMKVL
+342 
-349 VEDTLKLTDGS
+349 ED
-360 DEQ
+360 

>member
-79 YSDGTTVIDA
+79 YADGTTVVDA
-89 GNDLAEKLNNLGFEV
+89 GNDLAEKLNDLGFEV

-150 RQLEDGDCTVVKF
+150 RQLEDGDYTVVKF
-163 VFSTSNKNYTEQQNL
+163 VFSTSNKNYSEQQNL

-192 DFTYDKGI
+192 DFTYEKGI
-200 LHFNQDLSNNIVL
+200 LNFNQDLSNNIVL
-213 IENGFIKEFQR
+213 KENGFNTNTI
-224 LKADEQKQIGWTVK
+224 DEVK
-238 RELAKINYRI
+238 NSNTKIAN
-248 HTDAIKDN
+248 AI
-256 IIIPLEITKEQASFV
+256 LQVFEE
-271 YASEADVLNVALFGM
+271 
-286 TAKQWREQNPDKKG
+286 
-300 NMRDYAEVSQLV
+300 
-312 CLSNLENLNAYLI
+312 
-325 DNGVSQQERLI
+325 
-336 ELNKAA
+336 
-342 IRQMKVL
+342 
-349 VEDTLKLTDGS
+349 ED
-360 DEQ
+360 

>member
-69 LIYHTHTLEE
+69 LVYHTHTLEE
-79 YSDGTTVIDA
+79 YADGTTVVDA
-89 GNDLAEKLNNLGFEV
+89 GNDLAEKLNDLGFEV

-150 RQLEDGDCTVVKF
+150 RQLEDGDYTVVKF
-163 VFSTSNKNYTEQQNL
+163 VFSTSNKNYHEQQNL
-178 ANKISANLQDIYDE
+178 ANKISANLQDIYDD

-200 LHFNQDLSNNIVL
+200 LHFNQDISNNIVL
-213 IENGFIKEFQR
+213 IENGFNTNTI
-224 LKADEQKQIGWTVK
+224 DEVK
-238 RELAKINYRI
+238 NSNTKIAN
-248 HTDAIKDN
+248 AI
-256 IIIPLEITKEQASFV
+256 LQVFEE
-271 YASEADVLNVALFGM
+271 
-286 TAKQWREQNPDKKG
+286 
-300 NMRDYAEVSQLV
+300 
-312 CLSNLENLNAYLI
+312 
-325 DNGVSQQERLI
+325 
-336 ELNKAA
+336 
-342 IRQMKVL
+342 
-349 VEDTLKLTDGS
+349 ED
-360 DEQ
+360 